1 MSADGHLEPPGPLA
15 DLGRALA
22 FARGRHADITLT
34 ELTALIAVAEHQGIT
49 VSSLARLCGFT
60 TATASRSLRS
70 MAPNTMPGA
79 LGPKRGLV
87 QLMRGPRENRSRHA
101 FLTPDGQEFCKQI
114 ARISSGGRSET
125 AAASDVGPDPA

>member
-1 MSADGHLEPPGPLA
+1 MSADGHVDPPGPLA

-22 FARGRHADITLT
+22 FARARHADITLT
-34 ELTALIAVAEHQGIT
+34 ELTTLIAVAEHQGIT

-70 MAPNTMPGA
+70 MAPETMPGA

-101 FLTPDGQEFCKQI
+101 FLTPAGIDFCKQI
-114 ARISSGGRSET
+114 ARISGGGRQEAARET
-125 AAASDVGPDPA
+125 AMDAA